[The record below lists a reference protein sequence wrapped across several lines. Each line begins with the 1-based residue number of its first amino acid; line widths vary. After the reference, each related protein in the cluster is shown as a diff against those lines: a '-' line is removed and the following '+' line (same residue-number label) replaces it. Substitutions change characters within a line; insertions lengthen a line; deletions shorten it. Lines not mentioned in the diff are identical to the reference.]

1 MCQSRIVAV
10 VVGSVCLWNS
20 SLAAPLP
27 DGVGRTT
34 GLPIPRFVSVKANP
48 ANVRVGPG
56 SDYPIRWTFV
66 RRGLPVEITAE
77 FGQWRQIRDW
87 SGKSG
92 WIYGGLLT
100 GRRTA
105 MVAPWPG
112 TKLIRMRASGR
123 RNARVAALVQ
133 RHVLVRIESCDGTW
147 CEVRVKS
154 YSGFIQQTN
163 LWGVY
168 PGEVI

>member
-1 MCQSRIVAV
+1 MLTLSAGLAAAI
-10 VVGSVCLWNS
+10 CLWSGGAENG
-20 SLAAPLP
+20 AAAE
-27 DGVGRTT
+27 VGRTT
-34 GLPIPRFVSVKANP
+34 GLPIPRFVSLKKNP

-56 SDYPIRWTFV
+56 TGYIIEWTFV

-77 FGQWRQIRDW
+77 FGRWRRIRDW

-92 WIYGGLLT
+92 WILGALLS
-100 GRRTA
+100 GKRTA

-112 TKLIRMRASGR
+112 KKLIRMRASGR
-123 RNARVAALVQ
+123 ANAAIVALVQ
-133 RHVLVRIESCDGTW
+133 RHVLVHIDSCDGTW
-147 CEVRVKS
+147 CEVRAKS
-154 YSGFIQQTN
+154 QCGYILQTN